1 MCLAIAAQI
10 RSIDKNYAIVHV
22 MGIEYEVNIQLIDN
36 PNEGDYVLVHAGCG
50 IQKIDQNDYNFLQEI
65 YKQMF

>member
-36 PNEGDYVLVHAGCG
+36 PNEGDYVRSST
-50 IQKIDQNDYNFLQEI
+50 
-65 YKQMF
+65 